1 MPSVSSLTIKG
12 YKSIRS
18 LENFPLGK
26 LNVLIGANGAGKS
39 NFINVFRLLHEIVD
53 QQLQLHVQLQGG
65 PDALLHFGRAMTERL
80 HVAFQFGM
88 TGHPG
93 IRQGYRFNLLPT
105 LDNRLI
111 FESEESLFFG
121 GEMKILNPSQML
133 GRGHSESSLKEASDS
148 YSKSVYPCVSNWRV
162 YHFHDTS
169 DTARVKQRHATN
181 DNLRLKTDAAN
192 LAAYVRML
200 RLDHPS
206 AYTRI
211 IETIR
216 LVMPFFD
223 DFVQRPGEPDS
234 IELEWL
240 QKGIPDTPFRAS
252 TLSDGSLRFICLVT
266 LLLQPIELLPDTLL
280 VDEPELGL
288 HPYAIAVLADV
299 FKQVAEDKQVIV
311 STQSVEL
318 INALAPED
326 VIVVEQEDGAS
337 TFKRFTQAELADW
350 LQEYSMGEL
359 WLRNI
364 LGGRP

>member
-18 LENFPLGK
+18 LENFPLGQ

-53 QQLQLHVQLQGG
+53 QQLQLHVPLQGG
-65 PDALLHFGRAMTERL
+65 PDALLHFGRAVTARL

-93 IRQGYRFNLLPT
+93 VRQGYRFDLLPT

-121 GEMKILNPSQML
+121 GEMPIVNPSQLL
-133 GRGHSESSLKEASDS
+133 GHGHSESKLKDAIDS
-148 YSKSVYPCVSNWRV
+148 RSKLVYPSVSNWRV

-200 RLDHPS
+200 RREHLA

-211 IETIR
+211 VETIR
-216 LVMPFFD
+216 LAMPFFA
-223 DFVQRPGEPDS
+223 DFVQRPGEADF

-240 QKGIPDTPFRAS
+240 QKGKPDTPLRAS
-252 TLSDGSLRFICLVT
+252 TLSDGSLRFMCLIT

-280 VDEPELGL
+280 IDEPELGL

-318 INALAPED
+318 INALAPEE

-337 TFKRFTQAELADW
+337 TFKRFTQADLEDW

>member
-12 YKSIRS
+12 FKSIRS
-18 LENFPLGK
+18 LENLPLSQ

-39 NFINVFRLLHEIVD
+39 NFINVFRLLQEIVD
-53 QQLQLHVQLQGG
+53 QNLYLYVPKQGG
-65 PDALLHFGRAMTERL
+65 PDAVLHFGRAVTERL
-80 HVAFQFGM
+80 HMAFQFGM
-88 TGHPG
+88 VGQPG
-93 IRQGYRFNLLPT
+93 IRQGYRFDLIPT

-121 GEMKILNPSQML
+121 GEMPVVNPSHLL
-133 GRGHSESSLKEASDS
+133 GQGHSESKLKEANDS
-148 YSKSVYPCVSNWRV
+148 RSKLVYPCVSNWRV
-162 YHFHDTS
+162 YHFQDTS
-169 DTARVKQRHATN
+169 DTARVKQLHATN

-206 AYTRI
+206 AYKRI

-216 LVMPFFD
+216 LAMPFFD
-223 DFVQRPGEPDS
+223 DFVHRPGEPDF

-240 QKGIPDTPFRAS
+240 QKGMPDAPFRAS

-280 VDEPELGL
+280 IDEPELGL
-288 HPYAIAVLADV
+288 HPYAIAVLADAL
-299 FKQVAEDKQVIV
+299 KQVAEDKQVIV

-326 VIVVEQEDGAS
+326 VIVVEQANGAS
-337 TFKRFTQAELADW
+337 TFKRFTLTELEDW

>member
-18 LENFPLGK
+18 LENFPLGQ

-39 NFINVFRLLHEIVD
+39 NFITVFRLLHEIVD
-53 QQLQLHVQLQGG
+53 QQLQLHVQKQGG
-65 PDALLHFGRAMTERL
+65 PDALLHFGRALTERL

-88 TGHPG
+88 DGQPG
-93 IRQGYRFNLLPT
+93 IRQGYRFDLIPT

-121 GEMKILNPSQML
+121 GEMLVTNPGYLL
-133 GRGHSESSLKEASDS
+133 GQGHSESKLKEASDDR
-148 YSKSVYPCVSNWRV
+148 SKLVYPCVSNWRI
-162 YHFHDTS
+162 YHFQDTS
-169 DTARVKQRHATN
+169 DTARVKQLHATN

-200 RLDHPS
+200 RLNHTS
-206 AYTRI
+206 AYKRI

-216 LVMPFFD
+216 LAMPFFD
-223 DFVQRPGEPDS
+223 DFVYRPGEPDF

-240 QKGIPDTPFRAS
+240 QKGMPDTPFRAS

-266 LLLQPIELLPDTLL
+266 LLLQPVELLPDTLL
-280 VDEPELGL
+280 IDEPELGL
-288 HPYAIAVLADV
+288 HPYAIAVLADALT
-299 FKQVAEDKQVIV
+299 QVADDKQVIV

-318 INALAPED
+318 INAMTPED
-326 VIVVEQEDGAS
+326 VIVVEQVEGAS
-337 TFKRFTQAELADW
+337 TFKRFTRAELADW